1 MTTNTTSL
9 INFVFEIAN
18 KLRGPYRP
26 PQYRKVMLPMTVL
39 RRLDCVLTPTKEQ
52 VLKEYEK
59 LQARGLEGDALHKV
73 LARKASQGRDHPLY
87 NISPYT
93 FEKLLAD
100 PENIATNLTSY
111 INGFSESA
119 RVIFEAFGFESEIEK
134 LDRANRLYLI
144 VREFADPRIDL
155 HPDRVSNHD
164 MGYVFEEL
172 VRKFNEQANE
182 EAGDHFTHPRGHPP
196 DGPPALHRGRG
207 GLHARHRPHHL

>member
-1 MTTNTTSL
+1 MSSPTSNL

-39 RRLDCVLTPTKEQ
+39 RRLDCVLAPTKEQ
-52 VLKEYEK
+52 VLEEYAK
-59 LQARGLEGDALHKV
+59 LQARGLEGEALHKV
-73 LARKASQGRDHPLY
+73 LARKASKDRQHPLY

-100 PENIATNLTSY
+100 PENIASNLVSY

-119 RVIFEAFGFESEIEK
+119 RAIFEAFGFESEIEK
-134 LDRANRLYLI
+134 LDKANRLYLI
-144 VREFADPRIDL
+144 VKEFADPRIDL

-182 EAGDHFTHPRGHPP
+182 EAGDHFTPREVIRLM
-196 DGPPALHRGRG
+196 A
-207 GLHARHRPHHL
+207 HLL